1 MSIEIISFLS
11 LRTRHDA
18 YRDYIND
25 DILGEEATLIVKDVG
40 MWYKQFPTEPEVN
53 WTSFE
58 TWFFAIQHPT
68 MKVDKV
74 KIYKKIFELTDKH
87 KLDSTLVESMLE
99 SFLAR
104 SFGTKAYK
112 EALEVAEGN
121 VKDLDGLEKIMSDY
135 TDQRA
140 KSKSLEDSRS
150 EWDIGNIV
158 TSTIGSGGLNWKL
171 KILNQSLG
179 PLRKADF
186 IILGKRPDSGGTTF
200 LAQEAGFM
208 AQQLTGDEKVL
219 WFNNEE
225 AGAKVQLRILQAQLN
240 QTSEDINVNPAAA
253 MAEYTKLM
261 NGDPNRIIVY
271 DKAVLEV
278 KDIAIALKKHNVK
291 LIVFDQLWKV
301 QGIPEAS
308 NDVHKMTM
316 LFNMGREWAKEF
328 APVITVHQC
337 DGASGG
343 MEYIPMENLYM
354 SKTGVQGE
362 ADAIIMLG
370 RSYEATK
377 RHSRFFNVPK
387 NKLAGGPD
395 SVPSM
400 RNMQREVLLD
410 AERAQFT
417 GGVL

>member
-1 MSIEIISFLS
+1 MSVEIISFLS
-11 LRTRHDA
+11 LRTRYAA

-25 DILGEEATLIVKDVG
+25 DIMGEEETLIVKDMG
-40 MWYKQFPTEPEVN
+40 KYYKEFIVPAID
-53 WTSFE
+53 WSLFE
-58 TWFFAIQHPT
+58 TWFFTVEHPT
-68 MKVDKV
+68 MKQEKV
-74 KIYKKIFELTDKH
+74 KIHKKIFQLVRDAKIDT
-87 KLDSTLVESMLE
+87 TLIDSMLA

-104 SFGTKAYK
+104 SYGTKVYK
-112 EALEVAEGN
+112 EGMEVAEGN
-121 VKDLDGLEKIMSDY
+121 VKDMTGIENIMAEY
-135 TDQRA
+135 TSKMA
-140 KSKSLEDSRS
+140 KSKSLEECAAD
-150 EWDIGNIV
+150 WNIGQIV
-158 TSTIGSGGLNWKL
+158 NSTIGSGGLNWKMQ
-171 KILNQSLG
+171 ILNQSLG
-179 PLRKADF
+179 PLRQADF

-208 AQQLTGDEKVL
+208 AQQLKDDEKVL

-240 QTSEDINVNPAAA
+240 MTSEDIMVNPGDA
-253 MAEYTKLM
+253 MKEYTKLM
-261 NGDPNRIIVY
+261 HGDPKRIIVY

-308 NDVHKMTM
+308 NDVHKMTL

-337 DGASGG
+337 DGSAGG

-362 ADAIIMLG
+362 ADAIITLG
-370 RSYEATK
+370 RSYDPTK
-377 RHSRFFNVPK
+377 KHSRFFNVPK

-395 SVPSM
+395 SVPAM

>member
-1 MSIEIISFLS
+1 MG
-11 LRTRHDA
+11 LRTRYEA
-18 YRDYIND
+18 YRDYIHD
-25 DILGEEATLIVKDVG
+25 DILGEEETVVLKDVG
-40 MWYKQFPTEPEVN
+40 IYFKQFPVYNEIDWDT
-53 WTSFE
+53 FQ
-58 TWFFAIQHPT
+58 TWFLTVQHPT
-68 MKVDKV
+68 LKQDKV
-74 KIYKKIFELTDKH
+74 KIYKKFLSLLKKTKIDT
-87 KLDSTLVESMLE
+87 TLVESMLA

-104 SFGTKAYK
+104 SFGTKVYK
-112 EALEVAEGN
+112 EAQEVAEGN
-121 VKDLDGLEKIMSDY
+121 VQDMEGVHKIMEDY
-135 TDQRA
+135 RGQMA
-140 KSKSLEDSRS
+140 KSKTLEDCRPDW
-150 EWDIGNIV
+150 EIGGIV
-158 TSTIGSGGLNWKL
+158 SSTIGSGGLNWKM

-186 IILGKRPDSGGTTF
+186 IIVGKRPDSGGTTF

-208 AQQLTGDEKVL
+208 AQQMKDDECVL

-240 QTSEDINVNPAAA
+240 QTSEDINVNPKAA
-253 MAEYTKLM
+253 MDEYTKLM
-261 NGDPNRIIVY
+261 NGEKNRIIVY
-271 DKAVLEV
+271 DKAILEV
-278 KDIAIALKKHNVK
+278 KDITLACKKHNVK
-291 LIVFDQLWKV
+291 LIIFDQLWKV

-308 NDVHKMTM
+308 NDVHKMTL
-316 LFNMGREWAKEF
+316 LFNLGREWAKEF

-337 DGASGG
+337 DGQAGG

-362 ADAIIMLG
+362 ADAIITLG
-370 RSYEATK
+370 RSYDPAK
-377 RHSRFFNVPK
+377 KHSRFINVPK

-395 SVPSM
+395 SVPAM

>member
-11 LRTRHDA
+11 LRTRYTA
-18 YRDYIND
+18 YREYINN
-25 DILGEEATLIVKDVG
+25 DILGEEATLIVKDMGV
-40 MWYKQFPTEPEVN
+40 WYKAFPAEPEVN

-68 MKVDKV
+68 MKNDKV
-74 KIYKKIFELTDKH
+74 KIYKKFFQLIT
-87 KLDSTLVESMLE
+87 STKIDPSLVGSMLA

-104 SFGTKAYK
+104 SFGTKLYK

-121 VKDLDGLEKIMSDY
+121 IKDLDGADKIMKDY
-135 TDQRA
+135 ESQMA
-140 KSKSLEDSRS
+140 NSKSLEDHKS
-150 EWDIGNIV
+150 EWDIGVIV
-158 TSTIGSGGLNWKL
+158 NKTIGAGGLNWKM

-240 QTSEDINVNPAAA
+240 QTSEDIMVNKEDA
-253 MAEYTKLM
+253 MKEYTKLM
-261 NGDPNRIIVY
+261 HGDPERIIVY
-271 DKAVLEV
+271 DKAVIEV
-278 KDIAIALKKHNVK
+278 KDITIALKKHNVK

-308 NDVHKMTM
+308 NDVHKMTL
-316 LFNMGREWAKEF
+316 LFNMGREWAKEY
-328 APVITVHQC
+328 APVITVHQS
-337 DGASGG
+337 DGGSGG

-362 ADAIIMLG
+362 ADAVIMLG
-370 RSYEATK
+370 RSYDASK
-377 RHSRFFNVPK
+377 KHSRFINLPK
-387 NKLAGGPD
+387 NKLTGGPD

-417 GGVL
+417 GGVT